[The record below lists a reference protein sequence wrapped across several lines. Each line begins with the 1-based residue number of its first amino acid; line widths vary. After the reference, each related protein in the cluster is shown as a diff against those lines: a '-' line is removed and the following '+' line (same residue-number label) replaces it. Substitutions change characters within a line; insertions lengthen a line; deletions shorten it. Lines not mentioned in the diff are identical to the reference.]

1 MGKNLTN
8 DKRFQGVAKLRKSTR
23 SLEELGVSLDAATRV
38 FIDVGIPTGLELCLR
53 DFKDTVDELYEESV
67 LKNLLQPAVQ
77 NTYNQKIAD
86 SIAGIKEEQQNQQN
100 LLAILKED
108 YGEKTLAQDKT
119 INALRKFVEDSS
131 ASLSKTMI
139 CRHELL
145 FSLQNEIK
153 LKASLRDSAINERLS
168 FLEDNLDSLNSHVK
182 HLDSHVWNV
191 LSREHDYDD
200 NSGDCEP
207 QNGWSVQDRV
217 NDEQAQRL
225 ERLEAQNKI
234 LLSKLA
240 EIPGFKID
248 EEAGPGREAG
258 PGSENREDESGSEK
272 REDGAR
278 SENGEDGARSE
289 NGDGSG
295 SENGWM
301 DGSGSEKEED
311 GPDSENEE
319 DSDFVDNSDSDV
331 GNRIRRR
338 LIDPQ
343 TYRLESLEA
352 ENAAFKSII
361 DKLSSEVAMLKSR
374 TRRLAEI

>member
-191 LSREHDYDD
+191 LSRERDYDD

-278 SENGEDGARSE
+278 SENGEDGA
-289 NGDGSG
+289 
-295 SENGWM
+295 
-301 DGSGSEKEED
+301 GSEKEED